1 MTNES
6 VINQLAALPDMS
18 IPDLKA
24 MWGNLF
30 EAPPQS
36 SNKDFLIRKIAW
48 RIQELAYGGL
58 PDETRQRLR
67 ELRKKAEIYNSKRR
81 NLPPEGTILTREHDG
96 EEHRVL
102 VLFDG
107 FEYRGCKYRSLTEVA
122 KKITGTKWSGPRFF
136 GLKH

>member
-1 MTNES
+1 MTNKS

-18 IPDLKA
+18 VADLKA

-30 EAPPQS
+30 ETPPQT
-36 SNKDFLIRKIAW
+36 SNKDFLVRKIAW

-67 ELRKKAEIYNSKRR
+67 ELRKKAEIYNHKRR
-81 NLPPEGTILTREHDG
+81 NLPPEGTILTREHGG

-107 FEYRGCKYRSLTEVA
+107 FEYRGCKYRSLSDIA
-122 KKITGTKWSGPRFF
+122 RKITGTRWSGPRFF
-136 GLKH
+136 GLKS

>member
-6 VINQLAALPDMS
+6 VINQLTALPDMS
-18 IPDLKA
+18 IAELKK

-30 EAPPQS
+30 ETPPQS
-36 SNKDFLIRKIAW
+36 SNKDFLVRKIAW

-67 ELRKKAEIYNSKRR
+67 ELRKKAETYNKKRR
-81 NLPPEGTILTREHDG
+81 NLPPEGTILTREYDG

-102 VLFDG
+102 VLFDA
-107 FEYRGCKYRSLTEVA
+107 FEYRGCKYRSLSDIA
-122 KKITGTKWSGPRFF
+122 RKITGTKWSGPRFF
-136 GLKH
+136 GLKS

>member
-18 IPDLKA
+18 IAELKK

-30 EAPPQS
+30 EIPPQS
-36 SNKDFLIRKIAW
+36 SHKDFLIRKIAW

-67 ELRKKAEIYNSKRR
+67 ELRKKAETYNQKRR
-81 NLPPEGTILTREHDG
+81 NLPPEGTILTREYDG

-102 VLFDG
+102 VLFDA
-107 FEYRGCKYRSLTEVA
+107 FEYRGCKYRSLSDIA
-122 KKITGTKWSGPRFF
+122 RKITGTKWSGPRFF
-136 GLKH
+136 GLKS